1 MQGLAS
7 VLPWVQVALSVLL
20 VAAILVQQNEAGL
33 GAAFGGGD
41 GGGPN
46 FRKRGIEKVMFIA
59 TIVIAMRG
67 GTWKPN
73 PYGLGEVPKKGG
85 IPTEGVI
92 GTPRFINPVLATSDA
107 GSA

>member
-20 VAAILVQQNEAGL
+20 VAAILLQQNEAGL

-59 TIVIAMRG
+59 TIVIAI
-67 GTWKPN
+67 
-73 PYGLGEVPKKGG
+73 L
-85 IPTEGVI
+85 
-92 GTPRFINPVLATSDA
+92 FALSALAPELLRLVSR
-107 GSA
+107 